1 MANNKDFIAVSAED
15 LSALTDYNFTSLESS
30 ITTSV
35 MDSPVMAEIYGANK
49 EKTLN
54 VEAWFY
60 NSSIESKYP
69 SIYKMG
75 KMFASSNGG
84 SGFKVSDNA
93 ALTSWQNVGTNY
105 NATLFIFEDYCC
117 QALSSDHEALSVDRF
132 DKDTTSLST
141 FASSYTNESR
151 ITDYWISVFGV
162 APGFIWEKSF
172 NTDKYLVVI
181 GANSSTSKKCYVA
194 SVSDFKNDYNDIS
207 IWKEIDINS
216 LAAIDSDFNN
226 INFSTTNYYSTITD
240 GGYLFIRTSTRHNF
254 LININDPLNDF
265 VKFYNTSID
274 ASNVRFFTSY
284 SKRDAGKTYFGI
296 NTSSGAK
303 VYDITNG
310 DFDLI
315 SDGTYN
321 SVLYYSYDLVIYRD
335 VFNQSFYSDYD
346 KFDIGGERGNI
357 SDLPTYNGTF
367 TGADTTTMSYY
378 GKQNA
383 YTVFDSTNIFFL
395 QSERVHTTSILEDP
409 NLFVIKEEP
418 TGNRQHQRW
427 LDLK

>member
-1 MANNKDFIAVSAED
+1 MADNKDLIVVSAED
-15 LSALTDYNFTSLESS
+15 LSALTDYNFKSLESS
-30 ITTSV
+30 ITTSFT
-35 MDSPVMAEIYGANK
+35 DSPILAGIYGANTK
-49 EKTLN
+49 KTLN

-117 QALSSDHEALSVDRF
+117 QCLSADHEALSVDRF

-141 FASSYTNESR
+141 FAASYSNESR

-162 APGFIWEKSF
+162 APGFMWEKSF
-172 NTDKYLVVI
+172 NTEKYLVAI
-181 GANSSTSKKCYVA
+181 GNNSSTSKKCYISTVA
-194 SVSDFKNDYNDIS
+194 DFKSDYTDIS
-207 IWKEIDINS
+207 IWKEIDINA

-226 INFSTTNYYSTITD
+226 INFSTTNYYATITD
-240 GGYLFIRTSTRHNF
+240 AGYLFIRTSTRHNF

-265 VKFYNTSID
+265 VKFYDTSID
-274 ASNVRFFTSY
+274 LSNTRFCVSY
-284 SKRDAGKTYFGI
+284 SKKDAGLSYFI
-296 NTSSGAK
+296 LNTPDGAK
-303 VYDITNG
+303 IYDITNG
-310 DFDLI
+310 IFDLI
-315 SDGTYN
+315 SDGDYG
-321 SVLYYSYDLVIYRD
+321 SVLYYSKDLAIYMD
-335 VFNQSFYSDYD
+335 NLSQSFYGNYN
-346 KFDIGGERGNI
+346 KFDAGGERGLI
-357 SDLPTYNGTF
+357 SSLSTYNGTF
-367 TGADTTTMSYY
+367 TGADTSTMSYY

-395 QSERVHTTSILEDP
+395 QTERVHATSILEDP